1 MEKIGID
8 ELKDTLKTPIIIE
21 EFEKEMHS
29 EFLNYK
35 KVIYEKINE
44 FSKKLG
50 RIKILA
56 RRKDTKLVEQ
66 RLTKDLR
73 ILYIENKD
81 KVFAVKITNHKH
93 LEKEILKYKGGH
105 YDKHGIPNKKVD

>member
-8 ELKDTLKTPIIIE
+8 ELRDTLKTPIITK
-21 EFEKEMHS
+21 EFEKTMHS

-44 FSKKLG
+44 FSRDLG
-50 RIKILA
+50 RTKILA
-56 RRKDTKLVEQ
+56 RGKSTKLVEQ

-73 ILYIENKD
+73 ILYIEHKD
-81 KVFAVKITNHKH
+81 KVFAFKITNHKR
-93 LEKEILKYKGGH
+93 LEKEILKYKEGH
-105 YDKHGIPNKKVD
+105 YNRLWNSL